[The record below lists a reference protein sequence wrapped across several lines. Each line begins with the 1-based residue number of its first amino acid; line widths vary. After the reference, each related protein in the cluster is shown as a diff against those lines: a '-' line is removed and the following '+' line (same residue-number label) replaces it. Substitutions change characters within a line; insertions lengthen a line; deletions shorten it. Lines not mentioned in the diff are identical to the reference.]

1 MASRYGGISIM
12 SELRTN
18 RIIPRD
24 GLSSGYSGGIIQ
36 MKQTVLTSA
45 AYQNI
50 DAGANYD
57 LSTLTCAITP
67 KRSDSKIMIMAML
80 SLVMERGNAGYLKIK
95 RNGSY
100 ISGSRGDSSGSRELV
115 TTGIPTSVNDK
126 VLGNVFVQFLDSPA
140 STSAQTYMFTISHG
154 SNAQRAIYVNKTDND
169 GNSYQYTRGISTMTL
184 MEISG

>member
-1 MASRYGGISIM
+1 M

-36 MKQTVLTSA
+36 MKQTVLTSSLV
-45 AYQNI
+45 QNI
-50 DAGANYD
+50 DAGSNYD
-57 LSTLTCAITP
+57 FSGFTCSITP
-67 KRSDSKIMIMAML
+67 TRSDSKIMITSML
-80 SLVMERGNAGYLKIK
+80 SAVMESGNAGYLKIK

-100 ISGSRGDSSGSRELV
+100 ISGSRGDSSGSKELV
-115 TTGIPTSVNDK
+115 TTGIPTQDNDK
-126 VLGNVFVQFLDSPA
+126 TMGNVFIQFLDSPA

-154 SNAQRAIYVNKTDND
+154 DSGQRAIYVNQTDADTN
-169 GNSYQYTRGISTMTL
+169 NYQYARGISTMTL

>member
-1 MASRYGGISIM
+1 M

-24 GLSSGYSGGIIQ
+24 GLDSGTSGGIIQ

-45 AYQNI
+45 TYQNI

-57 LSTLTCAITP
+57 WSGFTCAITP
-67 KRSDSKIMIMAML
+67 TRSDSKIMIMAML
-80 SLVMERGNAGYLKIK
+80 SLVGESGHPFYVKIK

-100 ISGSRGDSSGSRELV
+100 ISGSRGDASGSRELV
-115 TTGIPTSVNDK
+115 TTGIPTQSNDYT
-126 VLGNVFVQFLDSPA
+126 LGNAFVQYLDSPA

-154 SNAQRAIYVNKTDND
+154 SNSQRAIYINKTDADSN
-169 GNSYQYTRGISTMTL
+169 NYQHTRGISTFTL
-184 MEISG
+184 YEVTG

>member
-1 MASRYGGISIM
+1 M

-24 GLSSGYSGGIIQ
+24 GLDTGTSGGIIQ

-45 AYQNI
+45 TYQNI
-50 DAGANYD
+50 DAGSNYD
-57 LSTLTCAITP
+57 WSGFTCAITP

-80 SLVMERGNAGYLKIK
+80 SLVGESGHPFYVKIK

-115 TTGIPTSVNDK
+115 TTGIPTSVNDN
-126 VLGNVFVQFLDSPA
+126 VLGNVFVQYLDSPS
-140 STSAQTYMFTISHG
+140 STSTQTYMFTLSHG
-154 SNAQRAIYVNKTDND
+154 SNSQRAIYINKSYGD
-169 GNSYQYTRGISTMTL
+169 GNDALNGRTASSITV
-184 MEISG
+184 MEVSV

>member
-1 MASRYGGISIM
+1 M

-24 GLSSGYSGGIIQ
+24 GLDSGTSGGIIQ

-57 LSTLTCAITP
+57 WSGFTCAITP

-80 SLVMERGNAGYLKIK
+80 SLVIENGHAGFLKIK

-115 TTGIPTSVNDK
+115 TTGIPRQDDDTT
-126 VLGNVFVQFLDSPA
+126 LGNVFVQYLDSPA
-140 STSAQTYMFTISHG
+140 STSTQTYMFTISHG
-154 SNAQRAIYVNKTDND
+154 HNGQRAIYINKTDND
-169 GNSYQYTRGISTMTL
+169 GNSYQYTRGISTFTL
-184 MEISG
+184 YEVTG

>member
-1 MASRYGGISIM
+1 M

-24 GLSSGYSGGIIQ
+24 GLDTGTSGGIIQ

-45 AYQNI
+45 TYQNI

-80 SLVMERGNAGYLKIK
+80 SLVGETPHPFYLKIK

-100 ISGSRGDSSGSRELV
+100 ISGALGDSSGSRELV
-115 TTGIPTSVNDK
+115 TTGIPTQENDYT
-126 VLGNVFVQFLDSPA
+126 LGNVFVQYLDSPS
-140 STSAQTYMFTISHG
+140 STSTQTYMFTLSHG
-154 SNAQRAIYVNKTDND
+154 SNSQRAIYINKTDSD
-169 GNSYQYTRGISTMTL
+169 SNSYQYTRGISTFTL
-184 MEISG
+184 YEVTG

>member
-1 MASRYGGISIM
+1 M

-24 GLSSGYSGGIIQ
+24 GLDTGTSGGIIQ

-50 DAGANYD
+50 DAGANCD

-80 SLVMERGNAGYLKIK
+80 SLVMENGHAGFIKIK

-154 SNAQRAIYVNKTDND
+154 DSGQRAIYINKTDADSN
-169 GNSYQYTRGISTMTL
+169 NYQHTRGISTLTL
-184 MEISG
+184 YEVTG